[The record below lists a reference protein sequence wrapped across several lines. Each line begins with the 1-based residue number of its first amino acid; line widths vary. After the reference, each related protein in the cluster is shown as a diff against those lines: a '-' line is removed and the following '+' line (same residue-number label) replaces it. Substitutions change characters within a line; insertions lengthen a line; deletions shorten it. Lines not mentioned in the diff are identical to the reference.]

1 MNMRRIG
8 ALLKR
13 ELKDILRDKKTL
25 FTMVIIPILLYPLLI
40 IGMSVLLSA
49 IMNSQAE
56 KTYLVAFDT
65 DEAVEKEFET
75 IFKDNK
81 EDIGYEI
88 EIADVS
94 NYEEAL
100 DAEEIDV
107 FVRET
112 GEGVYA
118 LNYLS
123 AKDKSTTAVSAL
135 DSAFNI
141 YRENLREEKIEDAGL
156 DVETLL
162 NPISFQKD
170 DLSSTEESV
179 GNLLGS
185 MMPFFIIVSIL
196 LGAIYPAIDVTAGEK
211 ERGTLET
218 LLTLPVTNFEMI
230 MSKFLAVSVIACI
243 SAMLNVF
250 SMGGAMVFLV
260 SSSISSMADMNITI
274 HYETFIPGILF
285 TLIVMMFFALLVTA
299 VCMCTCVFAKSF
311 KEANNYATPVM
322 LVFMFGSY
330 VTMIPDMELT
340 AQTAAIPIVN
350 VALMVEGLFQF
361 SYNYGLFAIVLFSNV
376 AYSLLAIMILGK
388 IYNSEAV
395 LFSEGLSS
403 IKLVSK
409 RSDIKE
415 KQMPGFGDVI
425 LILCIVLLLI
435 FYVGSYA
442 QIKWGFGGVA
452 VQQGIILLC
461 PLVYA
466 WYMKADAKK
475 LFSLNPIKPLQL
487 LGSLLM
493 GIGAFV
499 GALIIGAL
507 LMPIFPDSAEGLT
520 QLDNM
525 LTGAPTYLLI
535 LVAALMPAIGEELL
549 FRGFVMGTLK
559 NKCKPV
565 TAVLITTLIF
575 AAYHMSLI
583 KMFTIGIVGLGLTLA
598 AYKTGSIAASMCV
611 HFMNNLLSVLIS
623 KYPEQLQKVF
633 PVFFKEK
640 LEVSDMLILAA
651 VMIGGA
657 GVGWMLMSTK
667 GKKELKEKRAE

>member
-1 MNMRRIG
+1 MNMRRVG
-8 ALLKR
+8 ALFKR

-25 FTMVIIPILLYPLLI
+25 FTMVVIPIILYPLLI
-40 IGMSVLLSA
+40 IGMSVLMSA
-49 IMNSQAE
+49 IMSSQAE

-65 DEAVEKEFET
+65 DAAVEKEFET
-75 IFKDNK
+75 IFEENK
-81 EDIGYEI
+81 EDIGYQI

-100 DAEEIDV
+100 EAEEIDA

-135 DSAFNI
+135 GSAFDI
-141 YRENLREEKIEDAGL
+141 YREELREQKIEDAGL

-162 NPISFQKD
+162 NPISFQRE

-196 LGAIYPAIDVTAGEK
+196 LGAIYPAIDVTAGER

-230 MSKFLAVSVIACI
+230 MSKFLAVSVIACV

-250 SMGGAMVFLV
+250 SMGGAMGFLV
-260 SSSISSMADMNITI
+260 SSTMSSVADMNITI

-322 LVFMFGSY
+322 LIFMFGSY
-330 VTMIPDMELT
+330 VTMIPDVELT

-425 LILCIVLLLI
+425 LILCVVLLLI
-435 FYVGSYA
+435 FYIGTYA
-442 QIKWGFGGVA
+442 QIKWGFGGIA
-452 VQQGIILLC
+452 IQQGIILLC

-466 WYMKADAKK
+466 WYIKADWKK
-475 LFSLNPIKPLQL
+475 LFSIQPPKPLQL
-487 LGSLLM
+487 LGAVLM

-499 GALIIGAL
+499 GALLIGAL
-507 LMPIFPDSAEGLT
+507 LMPVFPDSAEGLT
-520 QLDNM
+520 QLDDM
-525 LTGAPTYLLI
+525 LAGVPVYLLV
-535 LVAALMPAIGEELL
+535 LVVALMPAIGEELL

-565 TAVLITTLIF
+565 VTVLVTTLIF

-623 KYPEQLQKVF
+623 SYPEQLQKVV
-633 PVFFKEK
+633 PVLFKEK
-640 LEVSDMLILAA
+640 LSISDMMLLAA
-651 VMIGGA
+651 VMIAGA
-657 GVGWMLMSTK
+657 GVGWMLLS
-667 GKKELKEKRAE
+667 GKKTAKE

>member
-1 MNMRRIG
+1 MNMKRIG

-25 FTMVIIPILLYPLLI
+25 FTMVVIPILLYPLLI
-40 IGMSVLLSA
+40 VGMSLLLSA
-49 IMNSQAE
+49 IMSSQAE

-65 DEAVEKEFET
+65 DAAVEKEFET
-75 IFKDNK
+75 IFKENE
-81 EDIGYEI
+81 EDIGYKI
-88 EIADVS
+88 EIADAG

-100 DAEEIDV
+100 DAEEIDA

-123 AKDKSTTAVSAL
+123 AKDKSATAVSAL
-135 DSAFNI
+135 NSAFDI
-141 YRENLREEKIEDAGL
+141 YRENLREQKIEDAGL

-162 NPISFQKD
+162 NPISFQKE

-196 LGAIYPAIDVTAGEK
+196 LGAIYPAIDVTAGER

-230 MSKFLAVSVIACI
+230 MSKFLAVSVIACV

-260 SSSISSMADMNITI
+260 SNSISSLADVNMTI

-322 LVFMFGSY
+322 LIFMFGSY

-388 IYNSEAV
+388 IYNSESV

-425 LILCIVLLLI
+425 LILCVVLLLI
-435 FYVGSYA
+435 FYIGSYA
-442 QIKWGFGGVA
+442 QIKWGFGGIA
-452 VQQGIILLC
+452 IQQGIILLC

-466 WYMKADAKK
+466 WYIKADWKK
-475 LFSLNPIKPLQL
+475 LFSIQPPKPLQL
-487 LGSLLM
+487 LGAVFM

-499 GALIIGAL
+499 GALLIGAL
-507 LMPIFPDSAEGLT
+507 LMPVFPDSAEGLT
-520 QLDNM
+520 QLDDM
-525 LTGAPTYLLI
+525 LAGVPVYLLV
-535 LVAALMPAIGEELL
+535 LVVVLMPAIGEELL

-565 TAVLITTLIF
+565 VTVLVTTLIF

-623 KYPEQLQKVF
+623 SYPEQLQKVV
-633 PVFFKEK
+633 PVLFKEK
-640 LEVSDMLILAA
+640 LSVSDMMILAA
-651 VMIGGA
+651 VMIAGA
-657 GVGWMLMSTK
+657 GVGWMLLS
-667 GKKELKEKRAE
+667 GKKSAKE

>member
-1 MNMRRIG
+1 MNRKRIG

-25 FTMVIIPILLYPLLI
+25 FTMVVIPILLYPLLI
-40 IGMSVLLSA
+40 IGMSVLMSA
-49 IMNSQAE
+49 IMSSQAE

-65 DEAVEKEFET
+65 DEAVEKEFEA
-75 IFKDNK
+75 IFKENK
-81 EDIGYEI
+81 EDIGYQI
-88 EIADVS
+88 EIADIS

-100 DAEEIDV
+100 DAEEIDA
-107 FVRET
+107 FVQEKE
-112 GEGVYA
+112 EGVYA

-135 DSAFNI
+135 GSAFDI
-141 YRENLREEKIEDAGL
+141 YRENLREQRIEDAGL

-162 NPISFQKD
+162 NPISFQRE

-185 MMPFFIIVSIL
+185 MMPVFIIVSIL

-230 MSKFLAVSVIACI
+230 MSKFLAVSVIACV

-250 SMGGAMVFLV
+250 SMGGAIVFLV
-260 SSSISSMADMNITI
+260 SGTMSSMADMNITI

-285 TLIVMMFFALLVTA
+285 TLVVMLFFALLVTA

-322 LVFMFGSY
+322 LIFMFGSY

-452 VQQGIILLC
+452 IQQGIILVC

-466 WYMKADAKK
+466 WYIKADARK
-475 LFSLNPIKPLQL
+475 LFSLKPPKPLQL
-487 LGSLLM
+487 LGAVFM

-499 GALIIGAL
+499 GALLIGGL
-507 LMPIFPDSAEGLT
+507 LIPVFPDSAKGLT
-520 QLDNM
+520 RLDEM
-525 LTGAPTYLLI
+525 LTGVPVYLLV
-535 LVAALMPAIGEELL
+535 LVVALMPAIGEELL

-565 TAVLITTLIF
+565 VTVLVTTLIF

-623 KYPEQLQKVF
+623 TYPEQLQKIL
-633 PVFFKEK
+633 PVLFKEK
-640 LEVSDMLILAA
+640 LSVSDMLILAA
-651 VMIGGA
+651 VMIVGA
-657 GVGWMLMSTK
+657 GVGWMLLSTK
-667 GKKELKEKRAE
+667 NRNGLKAGKAE

>member
-1 MNMRRIG
+1 MNMKRMT

-25 FTMVIIPILLYPLLI
+25 FTMVVIPILLYPLLI
-40 IGMSVLLSA
+40 IGMSVLMSA
-49 IMNSQAE
+49 IMSSQAE

-65 DEAVEKEFET
+65 DTAVEKEFET
-75 IFKDNK
+75 IFSENQ
-81 EDIGYEI
+81 EEIGYQI
-88 EIADVS
+88 EIVDTGD
-94 NYEEAL
+94 YEEAL
-100 DAEEIDV
+100 DAEEIDA

-112 GEGVYA
+112 EEGSFT

-123 AKDKSTTAVSAL
+123 AKDKSSTAVSAL
-135 DSAFNI
+135 GTAFNI
-141 YRENLREEKIEDAGL
+141 YRENLREQKIEDAGL
-156 DVETLL
+156 DVEAML
-162 NPISFQKD
+162 NPISFQRE

-179 GNLLGS
+179 GNLIGS

-230 MSKFLAVSVIACI
+230 MSKFLAVSVIACV

-260 SSSISSMADMNITI
+260 SSSMSSMADMNITI

-285 TLIVMMFFALLVTA
+285 TLIVMVFFALLVTA

-322 LVFMFGSY
+322 LIFMFGSY

-403 IKLVSK
+403 VKLFSGRK
-409 RSDIKE
+409 DIKE

-425 LILCIVLLLI
+425 LILCITLLLM

-452 VQQGIILLC
+452 IQQGIILLC
-461 PLVYA
+461 PLIYA
-466 WYMKADAKK
+466 WYMKADVKK
-475 LFSLNPIKPLQL
+475 LFSLKPVKPVPL
-487 LGSLLM
+487 LGSVFM
-493 GIGAFV
+493 GVGAFL
-499 GALIIGAL
+499 GAMLIGGL
-507 LMPIFPDSAEGLT
+507 LIPIFPDSAEGLT

-525 LTGAPTYLLI
+525 LIDVPVYLLI
-535 LVAALMPAIGEELL
+535 LVVALMPAVGEELL

-565 TAVLITTLIF
+565 ITILVTTLIF

-598 AYKTGSIAASMCV
+598 AYQTGSIAASMCV
-611 HFMNNLLSVLIS
+611 HFINNLLSVLIS
-623 KYPEQLQKVF
+623 KYPEQLQKVV
-633 PVFFKEK
+633 PILFKER
-640 LEVSDMLILAA
+640 LSVSDMLLLGAAA
-651 VMIGGA
+651 VICAAAGWFMIA
-657 GVGWMLMSTK
+657 GRK
-667 GKKELKEKRAE
+667 KKEAVQ